1 MCVSIGYQRCLALV
15 ALFALPLLHGCAGP
29 SRLYPNGAPENS
41 LRLVE
46 VLVLASKSA
55 VQNNRYMREPLAA
68 AGIQGA
74 ETRDGSIGGGRVYC
88 CGGKMDEAYFHYFFI
103 PDGVK
108 VEVGDIVEIRGGSL
122 PKEGKSSVN
131 TAVRVVQKKDDAAG
145 SCRWE
150 PPDKP
155 YGRVLYCDW
164 MPQQGWVKYTGSLFE
179 DTWVKP
185 AAP

>member
-1 MCVSIGYQRCLALV
+1 
-15 ALFALPLLHGCAGP
+15 
-29 SRLYPNGAPENS
+29 
-41 LRLVE
+41 
-46 VLVLASKSA
+46 
-55 VQNNRYMREPLAA
+55 
-68 AGIQGA
+68 
-74 ETRDGSIGGGRVYC
+74 
-88 CGGKMDEAYFHYFFI
+88 MDEAYFHYFFI